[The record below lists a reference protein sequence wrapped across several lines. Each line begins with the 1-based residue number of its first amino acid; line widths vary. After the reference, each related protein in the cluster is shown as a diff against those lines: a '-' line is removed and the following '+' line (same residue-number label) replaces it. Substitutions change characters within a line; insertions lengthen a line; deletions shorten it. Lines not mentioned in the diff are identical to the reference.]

1 MKTIGIIL
9 LGIVIAGMVSCSRS
23 VPHSS
28 AHNDDESLVTYENE
42 LFSVDIP
49 NSWICDTSEWK
60 GLDSLQNVVNI
71 YIPNNNLVWFR
82 FVKTFL
88 NIWKNIDDAKQM
100 AITSRALAAHS
111 GENVEL
117 IHEIDSVE
125 VGGYPAS
132 ILYFANYVDNDTI
145 IQKQFVTYL
154 EDSHIVVYFN
164 ESFYVQNWEIA
175 EKLGDMVIGT
185 IKLKKVKNPLDNDS
199 VFRKAVEEGLMSRS
213 VEEKSQENAR
223 KVIEDI
229 VRDKYIDNQ

>member
-1 MKTIGIIL
+1 MRKIGIIL
-9 LGIVIAGMVSCSRS
+9 LGMVIAGMISCSK
-23 VPHSS
+23 PMAHSY
-28 AHNDDESLVTYENE
+28 ARNDDDSLVTYENE

-88 NIWKNIDDAKQM
+88 NIWKSMDEAKQM
-100 AITSRALAAHS
+100 AITARALAAQS

-154 EDSHIVVYFN
+154 QDSHIVVYFN
-164 ESFYVQNWEIA
+164 ESFYVQNWEI
-175 EKLGDMVIGT
+175 GSNMQMG
-185 IKLKKVKNPLDNDS
+185 
-199 VFRKAVEEGLMSRS
+199 G
-213 VEEKSQENAR
+213 
-223 KVIEDI
+223 
-229 VRDKYIDNQ
+229 